1 MDIEIAEKRMK
12 NIDREINKN
21 VNLLGESIL
30 KQIALKEIEIKKIDE
45 EIKRKKQLLVST
57 NSIEKHIGNALASI
71 EKLEHLL

>member
-30 KQIALKEIEIKKIDE
+30 KQIVLKEIEIKKIDE

-57 NSIEKHIGNALASI
+57 NSIEKHIDNALASI